1 MKKVHFIKNLDFIKI
16 QVRNLYIAL
25 LQGDY
30 NDADDVVDE
39 IDDQIV
45 AMIEDVDQL
54 FKALGGDLI

>member
-1 MKKVHFIKNLDFIKI
+1 MKLVHFIKNLDFIKI

-30 NDADDVVDE
+30 NEADDVVDE
-39 IDDQIV
+39 IDDQID

>member
-30 NDADDVVDE
+30 NEADDVVDE
-39 IDDQIV
+39 IDDQIN

>member
-30 NDADDVVDE
+30 NEADDVVDE